1 MTVQES
7 FVARAESLLN
17 RLAQLADAE
26 ADASASHTIAATNKR
41 VSEVIDGLTKVDI
54 ARAELASR
62 QIVVPRPTSKS
73 RTEAGRARGTLR
85 TAATT
90 SVGANAKDLAQRLN
104 TTSMDAAVATA
115 ENLLR
120 ASLVD
125 LNKAVDAKRKE
136 LLPPDIERIIP
147 NYPGAPVALT
157 TRLEVIQRRLRGTI
171 QNREPAELVAIVP
184 ELHQDVLDW
193 TKGVLTLDEGMVRL
207 HPDIQAFVRAVA
219 SPDGAAWSL
228 VTPTVAA
235 WLEDPDNHGGLRI
248 RQA

>member
-1 MTVQES
+1 
-7 FVARAESLLN
+7 
-17 RLAQLADAE
+17 
-26 ADASASHTIAATNKR
+26 
-41 VSEVIDGLTKVDI
+41 
-54 ARAELASR
+54 
-62 QIVVPRPTSKS
+62 
-73 RTEAGRARGTLR
+73 
-85 TAATT
+85 
-90 SVGANAKDLAQRLN
+90 
-104 TTSMDAAVATA
+104 MDAAVATA
-115 ENLLR
+115 ETLLR
-120 ASLVD
+120 VSLID

-136 LLPPDIERIIP
+136 LLPPDIERVIP
-147 NYPGAPVALT
+147 NYPGAPIALT

-193 TKGVLTLDEGMVRL
+193 TKGIPTLDEGMVRL

-228 VTPTVAA
+228 VTPTVAT